1 MRMNKN
7 ERPSF
12 LKGKGAAVGIVIC
25 FVAVIALVGAY
36 TFSNYQR
43 DIDEQMAKAGEQAEE
58 LTEDMGTATEDTT
71 EGITE
76 ETTTD
81 DIVLPEQ
88 ENSIAGDAE
97 NGVQSQ
103 SSGEENNADSQS
115 DTSGES
121 TGPDNSAAA
130 TTGDISGV
138 WFSEDSTLAWPASG
152 AVIMSYSMDQTV
164 FFQTLEQYKYN
175 PAMIISGEAG
185 ETIGA
190 SAAGIVTNIEETAQ
204 TGTTVTLDMGNGY
217 SAVYGQLSDV
227 PVAVGDYVGAGESL
241 GTLSEPTK
249 YYSVEGPNLYFEVLK
264 DGEPVDPMNF
274 ME

>member
-1 MRMNKN
+1 MNKN

-43 DIDEQMAKAGEQAEE
+43 DIDEQMAKAEEQAEE
-58 LTEDMGTATEDTT
+58 LTEDMGTDTEDTT
-71 EGITE
+71 ESTTE

-81 DIVLPEQ
+81 DIVLPETDDDLTEDPEDGQ
-88 ENSIAGDAE
+88 QGRSDEGGAGM
-97 NGVQSQ
+97 GSQ
-103 SSGEENNADSQS
+103 G
-115 DTSGES
+115 S
-121 TGPDNSAAA
+121 TGENAGTDGSSAAA
-130 TTGDISGV
+130 TGDTSGV
-138 WFSEDSTLAWPASG
+138 WFSEDSILTWPASG

-175 PAMIISGEAG
+175 PAMIIGGEVG
-185 ETIGA
+185 ETIGV